1 VRRIRARVSIA
12 ALILFAGYAV
22 YVVVASVSAGKG
34 NGPVYW
40 ASIVLIVAL
49 ALGALW
55 LSRWYYR
62 RTAKPS

>member
-1 VRRIRARVSIA
+1 
-12 ALILFAGYAV
+12 
-22 YVVVASVSAGKG
+22 VASVSAGKG

-40 ASIVLIVAL
+40 VSIGLIVAL